1 MSWFNLNNKKN
12 ANTIEK
18 HSNVHKCKECSASS
32 PIDKYIM
39 NYKVCPKCDNH
50 DRITGIERMDLILD
64 SNSFI
69 ETNADLLSKDFLDF
83 FDGEVF
89 YENKLKT
96 TRQQKNI
103 NDAVRTG
110 KGTLNGVHVN
120 IACMDFGFMGGSMGS
135 VVGEK
140 ITRTIELATKE
151 KTPVI
156 IVCASGGARM
166 QEGIVSLMQM
176 AKTSAALERHSEA
189 GFVYISVLT
198 HPTTGGVSASF
209 AMLGDFIVAEPKA
222 LVGFAGPRVISQTIK
237 QKLPE
242 GFQRAEF
249 VQEHGFVDII
259 SHRKDLKDTL
269 SKLIYYTS

>member
-1 MSWFNLNNKKN
+1 MSWFNIKNKNNTNKTDKN
-12 ANTIEK
+12 
-18 HSNVHKCKECSASS
+18 SNVYKCKECLSS
-32 PIDKYIM
+32 VPMDEYII
-39 NYKVCPKCDNH
+39 NNKVCSACDNH
-50 DRITGIERMDLILD
+50 DRLTGIERMGLLLD
-64 SNSFI
+64 EKSFV

-89 YENKLKT
+89 YENKLKI

-110 KGTLNGVHVN
+110 KGTINGISVN

-140 ITRTIELATKE
+140 ITRTIEQATKD
-151 KTPVI
+151 KSPMI

-176 AKTSAALERHSEA
+176 AKTSAALQRHSEM
-189 GFVYISVLT
+189 GYLYVSVLT

-222 LVGFAGPRVISQTIK
+222 LIGFAGPRVISQTIK

-249 VQEHGFVDII
+249 VQEHGFIDII
-259 SHRKDLKDTL
+259 SHRKDLKNTL

>member
-1 MSWFNLNNKKN
+1 
-12 ANTIEK
+12 
-18 HSNVHKCKECSASS
+18 
-32 PIDKYIM
+32 
-39 NYKVCPKCDNH
+39 
-50 DRITGIERMDLILD
+50 
-64 SNSFI
+64 
-69 ETNADLLSKDFLDF
+69 
-83 FDGEVF
+83 
-89 YENKLKT
+89 
-96 TRQQKNI
+96 
-103 NDAVRTG
+103 
-110 KGTLNGVHVN
+110 
-120 IACMDFGFMGGSMGS
+120 MDFGFMGGSMGS

-140 ITRTIELATKE
+140 ITRTIEQATKD
-151 KTPVI
+151 KSPMI

-176 AKTSAALERHSEA
+176 AKTSAALQRHSEM
-189 GFVYISVLT
+189 GYLYVSVLT

-249 VQEHGFVDII
+249 VQEHGFIDII
-259 SHRKDLKDTL
+259 SHRKDLKNTL

>member
-1 MSWFNLNNKKN
+1 MSWFTLNNKKN
-12 ANTIEK
+12 TNTIEK
-18 HSNVHKCKECSASS
+18 HSNVHKCKECMASS
-32 PIDKYIM
+32 PMDKYVID
-39 NYKVCPKCDNH
+39 YKVCPKCDTH

-64 SNSFI
+64 NNSFV
-69 ETNADLLSKDFLDF
+69 ETNADFLSKDFLDF

-110 KGTLNGVHVN
+110 KGTINGVHVN

-151 KTPVI
+151 KTPLI

-176 AKTSAALERHSEA
+176 AKTSAALKRHADA
-189 GFVYISVLT
+189 GLLYISVFT
-198 HPTTGGVSASF
+198 DPTTGGVSASF
-209 AMLGDFIVAEPKA
+209 GMLGDFIIAEPGA
-222 LVGFAGPRVISQTIK
+222 LIGFAGPRVISQTIK

-249 VQEHGFVDII
+249 VQDHGFVDII

>member
-1 MSWFNLNNKKN
+1 MSWFTLNNKKN
-12 ANTIEK
+12 ATTIEK
-18 HSNVHKCKECSASS
+18 HSNVYKCKECSASS
-32 PIDKYIM
+32 PMDQYII

-50 DRITGIERMDLILD
+50 DRITGIERMDIILD
-64 SNSFI
+64 SNSFV
-69 ETNADLLSKDFLDF
+69 ETNADLLSRDFLEF

-96 TRQQKNI
+96 TRQQQNI

-110 KGTLNGVHVN
+110 KGTINGVYVN

-151 KTPVI
+151 KTPMI

-176 AKTSAALERHSEA
+176 AKTSAALKRHSDA
-189 GFVYISVLT
+189 GIVYISVLT

-259 SHRKDLKDTL
+259 SHRRDLKDTL
-269 SKLIYYTS
+269 SKLIGYTS

>member
-1 MSWFNLNNKKN
+1 MPWFTLNNNKN
-12 ANTIEK
+12 INAIEK
-18 HSNVHKCKECSASS
+18 HTNVHKCKECSASS

-39 NYKVCPKCDNH
+39 SNKVCPKCDNH
-50 DRITGIERMDLILD
+50 DRITGIERINLILD
-64 SNSFI
+64 SNSFV

-96 TRQQKNI
+96 TRQQQNI

-110 KGTLNGVHVN
+110 KGTINGVHVN

-176 AKTSAALERHSEA
+176 AKTSAALKRHSDA
-189 GFVYISVLT
+189 GFVYVSVLT

-209 AMLGDFIVAEPKA
+209 AMLGDFIIAEPKA
-222 LVGFAGPRVISQTIK
+222 LIGFAGPRVISQTIK

-259 SHRKDLKDTL
+259 SHRKDLKETI
-269 SKLIYYTS
+269 SKLIDYTS

>member
-1 MSWFNLNNKKN
+1 MPWFTLHNNKN
-12 ANTIEK
+12 TTTIET
-18 HSNVHKCKECSASS
+18 HSNVHKCKECSAATSM
-32 PIDKYIM
+32 DKFII
-39 NYKVCPKCDNH
+39 NHKVCLKCDNH

-64 SNSFI
+64 SNSFV

-151 KTPVI
+151 KTPLI
-156 IVCASGGARM
+156 IVSTSGGARM
-166 QEGIVSLMQM
+166 HEGIVSLMQM
-176 AKTSAALERHSEA
+176 AKTSAALKRHSDA
-189 GFVYISVLT
+189 GLLYISVFT
-198 HPTTGGVSASF
+198 DPTTGGVSASF
-209 AMLGDFIVAEPKA
+209 AMLGDFIIAEPKA
-222 LVGFAGPRVISQTIK
+222 LICFAGPRVISQTIK

-242 GFQRAEF
+242 GFQRSEF

>member
-1 MSWFNLNNKKN
+1 MPWFTLNNNKN
-12 ANTIEK
+12 TNAIEK
-18 HSNVHKCKECSASS
+18 HSNVHKCKECSSSS
-32 PIDKYIM
+32 PMDKYII
-39 NYKVCPKCDNH
+39 NNKVCPKCDNH
-50 DRITGIERMDLILD
+50 DRITGIERMNLILD
-64 SNSFI
+64 SNSFV
-69 ETNADLLSKDFLDF
+69 ETNGDLLSKDFLDF

-96 TRQQKNI
+96 MRQQQNI

-110 KGTLNGVHVN
+110 KGTINGVYVN

-151 KTPVI
+151 KSPVI

-176 AKTSAALERHSEA
+176 AKTSAALKRHSDA

-249 VQEHGFVDII
+249 VQDHGFVDII

>member
-1 MSWFNLNNKKN
+1 MSWFNIKNKNNTNKTDKN
-12 ANTIEK
+12 
-18 HSNVHKCKECSASS
+18 SNVYKCKECLSS
-32 PIDKYIM
+32 VPMDQYII
-39 NYKVCPKCDNH
+39 NNKVCPTCDNH
-50 DRITGIERMDLILD
+50 DRLTGIERIWLLLD
-64 SNSFI
+64 EKSFV

-89 YENKLKT
+89 YENKLKI

-110 KGTLNGVHVN
+110 KGTINGISVN

-140 ITRTIELATKE
+140 ITRTIEQATKD
-151 KTPVI
+151 KSPMI

-176 AKTSAALERHSEA
+176 AKTSAALQRHSEM
-189 GFVYISVLT
+189 GYLYVSVLT

-249 VQEHGFVDII
+249 VQEHGFIDII
-259 SHRKDLKDTL
+259 SHRKDLKNTL

>member
-1 MSWFNLNNKKN
+1 MSWFNIKNKNNTNKTDKN
-12 ANTIEK
+12 
-18 HSNVHKCKECSASS
+18 SNVYKCKECLSS
-32 PIDKYIM
+32 VPMDQYII
-39 NYKVCPKCDNH
+39 NNKVCSTCDNH
-50 DRITGIERMDLILD
+50 DRLTGIERIWLLLD
-64 SNSFI
+64 ENSFV
-69 ETNADLLSKDFLDF
+69 ETNTDLLSKDFLDF

-89 YENKLKT
+89 YENKLKI

-110 KGTLNGVHVN
+110 KGTINGISVN
-120 IACMDFGFMGGSMGS
+120 IACMVFGFMGGSMGS

-140 ITRTIELATKE
+140 ITRTIEQATKD
-151 KTPVI
+151 KSPMI

-176 AKTSAALERHSEA
+176 AKTSAALQRHSEM
-189 GFVYISVLT
+189 GYLYVSVLT

-249 VQEHGFVDII
+249 VQEHGFIDII
-259 SHRKDLKDTL
+259 SHRKDLKNTL

>member
-1 MSWFNLNNKKN
+1 MSWFNIKNKNNTNKTDKN
-12 ANTIEK
+12 
-18 HSNVHKCKECSASS
+18 SNVYKCKECLSS
-32 PIDKYIM
+32 VPMDQYII
-39 NYKVCPKCDNH
+39 NNKVCSTCDNH
-50 DRITGIERMDLILD
+50 DRLTGIERIWLLLD
-64 SNSFI
+64 EKSFV
-69 ETNADLLSKDFLDF
+69 ETNTDLLSKDFLDF

-89 YENKLKT
+89 YENKLKI

-110 KGTLNGVHVN
+110 KGTINGISVN

-140 ITRTIELATKE
+140 ITRTIEQATKD
-151 KTPVI
+151 KSPMI

-176 AKTSAALERHSEA
+176 AKTSAALQRHSEM
-189 GFVYISVLT
+189 GYLYVSVLT

-249 VQEHGFVDII
+249 VQEHGFIDII
-259 SHRKDLKDTL
+259 SHRKDLKNTL